1 MEKNPWWQ
9 NVQGPFPVWE
19 GPKGVKPDGGGNIRG
34 QGRVGDMK
42 LHRAAHNRRKDGRQG
57 WHGSAVGMLLG
68 PGWWEHVPTSAL
80 AVVEH
85 TEIVVCGGRL
95 GHPP

>member
-9 NVQGPFPVWE
+9 NVQGPFLVWE

-42 LHRAAHNRRKDGRQG
+42 LHRAAHNRRKDGTQG
-57 WHGSAVGMLLG
+57 LVCCWAHAGSD
-68 PGWWEHVPTSAL
+68 P
-80 AVVEH
+80 
-85 TEIVVCGGRL
+85 L
-95 GHPP
+95 GHDPVGQNC